1 MNEIEKGLHKLK
13 LPGMAA
19 CWTSLCETHRA
30 DKLSLRDG
38 LQLLLQT
45 EQDTRK
51 TNRITRL
58 LKEAAFPYPASFE
71 ELDYD
76 TTRGVDAATVSA
88 LGTCEYIRSGG
99 TIVINGPA
107 GTGKTF
113 LATALGDRAC
123 RMGYHVAYFNMQ
135 KLLEK
140 IRLERLQGHGGRFLE
155 KIAKVDLL
163 ILDDFGMRA
172 LEGTGQNDFEQIV
185 DDRYRKKALIV
196 SSQLPVKDWY
206 AVIGNE
212 LIAEAC
218 LDRIVHKAIRFQ
230 LQGESLRKKY

>member
-1 MNEIEKGLHKLK
+1 MNEIEKALHKLK
-13 LPGMAA
+13 LPTMAA
-19 CWTSLCETHRA
+19 CWTSLCETHRT

-38 LQLLLQT
+38 MQLLLQT

-58 LKEAAFPYPASFE
+58 LKEADFPYPASFE

-76 TTRGVDAATVSA
+76 TTRGVDAASVSN
-88 LGTCEYIRSGG
+88 LGTCEYIRNDA

-107 GTGKTF
+107 GTGKTY

-135 KLLEK
+135 KLLER
-140 IRLERLQGHGGRFLE
+140 IRLERLQGHEIRFPE
-155 KIAKVDLL
+155 KISKVNLL
-163 ILDDFGMRA
+163 ILDDFGMRQ
-172 LEGTGQNDFEQIV
+172 LEGTQQNEFEQMV
-185 DDRYRKKALIV
+185 DDRYRKKALII

-230 LQGESLRKKY
+230 LIT